1 QSRYHYRGP
10 QTENRQEIMI
20 ATKLRMKLTVEAK
33 KESGEISAVYFLIRA
48 GKSATVREFAGG
60 NVFADYDSNGRLL
73 GIELIGP
80 CDIDLLKRIAR
91 KEPQP
96 IRKFVQQSIP
106 R

>member
-1 QSRYHYRGP
+1 
-10 QTENRQEIMI
+10 
-20 ATKLRMKLTVEAK
+20 MKLTVEAN
-33 KESGEISAVYFLIRA
+33 KESGKTSAVYFLIRA

-80 CDIDLLKRIAR
+80 CEINVLRRIAR

-96 IRKFVQQSIP
+96 IWKFVQQSVP
-106 R
+106 RDFELAPTQ